1 MNIKVLEIDASA
13 NLTSDWFRMAHDNF
27 CIEVKCAGLDAVD
40 GEFYLEYGFN
50 HAATE
55 GIEVEDSRQTLDSA
69 DKHFGLR
76 NAYPLNAEW
85 IRFVYSKGANT
96 EGTINVRGNA

>member
-1 MNIKVLEIDASA
+1 MNLKVLAIDASA
-13 NLTSDWFRMAHDNF
+13 NKTSGWYRMHEDYFA
-27 CIEVKCAGLDAVD
+27 IEVECAGLDAVD
-40 GEFYLEYGFN
+40 GEFYLEYGFD
-50 HAATE
+50 HAAET
-55 GIEVEDSRQTLDSA
+55 GIEVEDSRQTLDTA

-96 EGTINVRGNA
+96 EGTINVRGNV